1 VKRRAANE
9 PPPLHSFGLQSGGTE
24 PFGFRLAP
32 VQTRYGKDGLT
43 VRYFLGVDA
52 GATKTYAIVGDE
64 TGRILALGKGGPG
77 NHQSREGLTG
87 AMASYAAAVDGALG
101 AAGVTAADV
110 AHGALCLA
118 GADYP
123 SDYVLLTEGISA
135 RWPALRFS
143 VHNDSFAG
151 LRAGTDR
158 RWGVVSICGTGTNQ
172 VGIGKDGRELQVGG
186 MGSIYGDFGGAA
198 DVGREAI
205 RVSFLADEQRG
216 PATSLVGIVLEHLGF
231 GSMAELS
238 YALYKGTYDRA
249 LVPRLAP
256 KVFAAAN
263 LGDEAAQEI
272 LVRMGTA
279 LGNSVGGV
287 ICQLDLAQDDVQ
299 VVMAGSTWKGES
311 PLMIDAFRLA
321 VHRVAP
327 RAKLVRPRYEPVVGA
342 WLLAMEQVGVE
353 VSGAV
358 YAALEQTMPLELG
371 IQERTAD
378 ERG

>member
-1 VKRRAANE
+1 M
-9 PPPLHSFGLQSGGTE
+9 
-24 PFGFRLAP
+24 
-32 VQTRYGKDGLT
+32 
-43 VRYFLGVDA
+43 RYFLGVDA

-77 NHQSREGLTG
+77 NHQTREGLAG
-87 AMASYAAAVDGALG
+87 AMASFEAAVGDALAGAG
-101 AAGVTAADV
+101 ITAADV
-110 AHGALCLA
+110 AHGAFCLA

-123 SDYVLLTEGISA
+123 SDYALLTGGISG
-135 RWPALRFS
+135 RWPELRFS

-151 LRAGTDR
+151 LRAGTNR

-186 MGSIYGDFGGAA
+186 MGGIYGDFGGAA

-205 RVSFLADEQRG
+205 RVSFLSDEKRG
-216 PATSLVGIVLEHLGF
+216 PVTSLVPVVLAHLGF
-231 GSMAELS
+231 GSMPELS

-249 LVPRLAP
+249 AVPRLAP

-263 LGDEAAQEI
+263 QGDEVAQDI
-272 LVRMGTA
+272 LIRMGTA

-287 ICQLDLAQDDVQ
+287 IRQLDLAGDDVE

-327 RAKLVRPRYEPVVGA
+327 KARLVRQRYEPVVGA
-342 WLLAMEQVGVE
+342 WLLAVEQLGLE
-353 VSGAV
+353 VTPAV
-358 YAALEQTMPLELG
+358 YTTLEQTMPAALAVNKE
-371 IQERTAD
+371 EVKA
-378 ERG
+378 